1 MADNEDAMEDEDD
14 TKSGVPISE
23 HTLKSPSEAA
33 EDMTASEYW
42 KTPSA
47 ASSIAA
53 EMVSEVRNNARGS
66 PNAQSSR
73 SIQEPQEEKL
83 SKSQEE
89 FRKSQ
94 EIDLNDKKPSLD
106 ELSKDKV
113 PKTTKMY
120 RQCHRRF
127 REIIGKRE
135 LKNVELEKHQGDLKK
150 RLNILECSM
159 PAVMV
164 WNMWRMSQG
173 TCVPGL
179 QRIMEKQF
187 EGPAS
192 GEVYC
197 PSTPSRHFDCR
208 VREIEAERKQA
219 EKRMQDAKALCAEK
233 EAALEDR
240 NKRLEEAKQLQ
251 QEIKLRI
258 EQLTAEVQKIR
269 EAAAKAEDDGQCETE
284 CKKKWLEKVPS
295 CASIK
300 SNDIECLEKL
310 QQLAENEVY
319 MKRKIAELESREEAY
334 MRTLQQADEL
344 WCKVDADAASTVSA
358 LQEQLHMKTTANQQ
372 MADRICQLE
381 DVIEQLRKRLATC
394 RGELEKYMSIS
405 KIEALI
411 GKDDDFADVLEKG
424 ILAEVPVKDKEVGRV
439 EDLADVDDVGIL
451 VKDDVID
458 KDVLAVVER
467 IDIDLEAKPDIVDV
481 DLEMKPDMVD
491 AAMRVVRAD
500 LIGVDDAQMAIHP
513 DDFAYEDERLR
524 QAEDYLARIGSLSE
538 LDKYGDDYICAS
550 DFICNDVVLSETGLT
565 EEEMIALNENRVTP
579 QELLEKYGWKFDLA
593 DLMAQAT
600 VDDVEIR
607 APVTVP
613 PVEKEQEIE
622 VQDKWVIDADVKEAE
637 DPSAKVEVAIE
648 EAMAVEESR
657 IEETQLVEDIDSAEE
672 YESLEDTD
680 AIEEITDVEE
690 AIQKPRPVEDLEAVE
705 KYEDIEYTEKIQ
717 LAEDITPTED
727 ISGLVEDIRP
737 TEEVKPT
744 PTEEI
749 EPRPVEEIRP
759 TEEIKPIPT
768 EEIEP
773 RPIAEIAPAEE
784 VKPTPTE
791 GIEPRPVEEI
801 RPTEEVEPVPIE
813 DITTVEETKPRP
825 VERPIEEIRP
835 DEDVRPFERAT
846 PLEPTIVEEEKPL
859 VDERTDVPPSDVP
872 EEKIDKDNVL
882 VPRQEMLLW
891 QDDVDTIRTTIAKCP
906 DCVDVKKEADQ
917 LATMMSAYTGTDV
930 KEIVAEPR
938 PREEAVVEIHEEELR
953 EREIEVQAK
962 PKVAEVEVT
971 AVAEVEG
978 KEVIVKVPEK
988 PEELIELES
997 EYPLEP
1003 PTTPSI
1009 SGVTPQVEKVAM
1021 PEVVQKLEESTPAV
1035 PEETPK
1041 EIVEE
1046 LEKMPVIL
1054 EVDEDKDPIEKIEEE
1069 EIMEETEEI
1078 VVEELPKEEIE
1089 EKEEKKLPEIVEIKV
1104 EKDEIDIEVEK
1115 PEEKE
1120 EDLVAEEEEEIK
1132 EVPLEEIAEIE
1143 VPVDVK
1149 EEEIY
1154 VEVIPE
1160 ERDEKLVEEEPVKK
1174 EIPVW
1179 EKPKVHREEEE
1190 EELICTCPPIPPPPR
1205 KKIEITQTEITR
1217 IETVQVITQTVVD
1230 VETQTTPRITR
1241 QAQPQLVTITKAIDP
1256 DSATME
1262 QLLNYRQP
1270 LKERIAAMAITGS
1283 SHIHKSTS
1291 FHASGTEIGDRPPF
1305 VQDPDILRSASPG
1318 PRGPRFV
1325 PPGPVG
1331 FLGSPVGPR
1340 GPPPAHSPI
1349 RSVPPG
1355 TQGPVPPHHSLS
1367 TVLQTLRAEGARM
1380 KSGPER
1386 ELRSVYYG
1394 KLPGELDQGKCNCC
1408 QCGKTMSTPLQGPI
1422 TQVRQQPT
1430 LPIFKVIPT
1439 VSAPKKT
1446 ISLSTDKT
1454 VQHQSFCP
1462 ECKLRKLQEVLR
1474 AQDPLKRTTKKP
1486 TKDQEVC
1493 TCAIQLRKGLPCYQ
1507 KTKKKSDRSCM
1518 VKIPK
1523 AKNDRSRR
1531 IEDDEQDSVRCACSG
1546 LIETKPGVM
1555 KKVHCSCGDPD

>member
-1 MADNEDAMEDEDD
+1 MADNEGAVEDEEDA
-14 TKSGVPISE
+14 KSGVPISE
-23 HTLKSPSEAA
+23 HTLKSPSEAVENMA
-33 EDMTASEYW
+33 ASEYW

-47 ASSIAA
+47 ASSIA
-53 EMVSEVRNNARGS
+53 SEVVSVARNNARGS
-66 PNAQSSR
+66 SNAQSSR

-89 FRKSQ
+89 FRRSQ
-94 EIDLNDKKPSLD
+94 EIGLNDKKPSLD

-135 LKNVELEKHQGDLKK
+135 LRNVELEKHQGDLKK

-208 VREIEAERKQA
+208 VREVEAERKQA
-219 EKRMQDAKALCAEK
+219 QKRMQDAKALCAEK

-258 EQLTAEVQKIR
+258 EQLTAEVQKLR
-269 EAAAKAEDDGQCETE
+269 ETAAKVEDDGQCETGECGIVE

-344 WCKVDADAASTVSA
+344 WCKVDADAASTASA

-424 ILAEVPVKDKEVGRV
+424 ILVEVPLKDKEVGRV

-451 VKDDVID
+451 VKDDVVD
-458 KDVLAVVER
+458 KDILAVVELV
-467 IDIDLEAKPDIVDV
+467 DIDLEAKPDIVDI
-481 DLEMKPDMVD
+481 DIEMKPDMVD

-593 DLMAQAT
+593 ELMAQQAT
-600 VDDVEIR
+600 VEDVKIR

-613 PVEKEQEIE
+613 PVEKEQKIE
-622 VQDKWVIDADVKEAE
+622 VQDKEVE
-637 DPSAKVEVAIE
+637 DPSTKVRVTIE
-648 EAMAVEESR
+648 ETMAIEESR
-657 IEETQLVEDIDSAEE
+657 IEETQAVEDIDSAEE

-690 AIQKPRPVEDLEAVE
+690 AIQKPRPAEDLEAVE
-705 KYEDIEYTEKIQ
+705 KYESVKDVEYTERTE
-717 LAEDITPTED
+717 LVEDITPTED
-727 ISGLVEDIRP
+727 IRLVED
-737 TEEVKPT
+737 
-744 PTEEI
+744 
-749 EPRPVEEIRP
+749 IRP

-768 EEIEP
+768 EE
-773 RPIAEIAPAEE
+773 
-784 VKPTPTE
+784 V
-791 GIEPRPVEEI
+791 EPRPVEEI
-801 RPTEEVEPVPIE
+801 TPAEKVEPIPIE
-813 DITTVEETKPRP
+813 DTTTVGETESRP

-835 DEDVRPFERAT
+835 VEDVRPFERAT
-846 PLEPTIVEEEKPL
+846 PLEPTIVEKEKPL

-872 EEKIDKDNVL
+872 EERIDKDNVL

-917 LATMMSAYTGTDV
+917 LATMMSAYTGIDV

-938 PREEAVVEIHEEELR
+938 PREEAVVKIHEEKLR
-953 EREIEVQAK
+953 EREIEVQTK

-971 AVAEVEG
+971 AVAEVEE

-1003 PTTPSI
+1003 PATPSI

-1021 PEVVQKLEESTPAV
+1021 PEVVQKLEESTTVAA
-1035 PEETPK
+1035 EETPK
-1041 EIVEE
+1041 EVVEE
-1046 LEKMPVIL
+1046 LEKMPVIP
-1054 EVDEDKDPIEKIEEE
+1054 EVDEDKYPIEKIEEE
-1069 EIMEETEEI
+1069 EIMKETEEI

-1089 EKEEKKLPEIVEIKV
+1089 EKEEKKLPEIVEIEVK
-1104 EKDEIDIEVEK
+1104 KDEIDIEVEK
-1115 PEEKE
+1115 TEERE
-1120 EDLVAEEEEEIK
+1120 EELVPEEEEEIK
-1132 EVPLEEIAEIE
+1132 EVPVEEIEEIEVPVEEIKEIE

-1154 VEVIPE
+1154 VEILPE
-1160 ERDEKLVEEEPVKK
+1160 ERDEELVEEELVKK

-1179 EKPKVHREEEE
+1179 EEPKVLTEEEG
-1190 EELICTCPPIPPPPR
+1190 EELICTCPPPPR

-1262 QLLNYRQP
+1262 QLLNYKQP
-1270 LKERIAAMAITGS
+1270 LKERIAAMAITES

-1331 FLGSPVGPR
+1331 FLGSPAGPR
-1340 GPPPAHSPI
+1340 GPPPAHSPT

-1367 TVLQTLRAEGARM
+1367 AVLQTLRAEGARM
-1380 KSGPER
+1380 KSDPER

-1394 KLPGELDQGKCNCC
+1394 KMPGELDQGKCNCC
-1408 QCGKTMSTPLQGPI
+1408 QCGKTMSTPLQGPR

-1430 LPIFKVIPT
+1430 LPILKVIPT
-1439 VSAPKKT
+1439 VPAAKKT

-1462 ECKLRKLQEVLR
+1462 ECKLRKLQQALR

-1493 TCAIQLRKGLPCYQ
+1493 TCAIQLGKGLPCYQ
-1507 KTKKKSDRSCM
+1507 KMKKKSDRSCM

-1523 AKNDRSRR
+1523 AKTDRSR
-1531 IEDDEQDSVRCACSG
+1531 IIKDDEQDSVRCACSG

>member
-1 MADNEDAMEDEDD
+1 MADNDDAMEDEEDA
-14 TKSGVPISE
+14 KSGVPISE
-23 HTLKSPSEAA
+23 HTPESPSETA
-33 EDMTASEYW
+33 ENMTASEYW

-47 ASSIAA
+47 AASIA
-53 EMVSEVRNNARGS
+53 SEVVSVARNNARGS
-66 PNAQSSR
+66 SNAQSSK

-94 EIDLNDKKPSLD
+94 EIGLNDKKPSLD
-106 ELSKDKV
+106 ELNKDKV

-135 LKNVELEKHQGDLKK
+135 LRNVELEKHQGDLKK

-208 VREIEAERKQA
+208 VREVEAERKQA
-219 EKRMQDAKALCAEK
+219 QKRMQDAKALCAEK

-258 EQLTAEVQKIR
+258 EQLTAEVQKLR
-269 EAAAKAEDDGQCETE
+269 ETAAKTEDDGQCETGECGIIE

-424 ILAEVPVKDKEVGRV
+424 ILVEVPVKDKEVGRV
-439 EDLADVDDVGIL
+439 EDLADVDDVGVL
-451 VKDDVID
+451 VKDDVVE
-458 KDVLAVVER
+458 KDILAVVELV
-467 IDIDLEAKPDIVDV
+467 DIDLEAKPDIVDV
-481 DLEMKPDMVD
+481 DIEMKPEMVD
-491 AAMRVVRAD
+491 VAMRVVRAD
-500 LIGVDDAQMAIHP
+500 LIDVDDAQMAIHP

-524 QAEDYLARIGSLSE
+524 QAQDYLARIGSLSE
-538 LDKYGDDYICAS
+538 LDKYGDDYTCAS

-593 DLMAQAT
+593 ELMAQAT
-600 VDDVEIR
+600 VEDVEIGET
-607 APVTVP
+607 PVTVP

-622 VQDKWVIDADVKEAE
+622 VQHKEVE
-637 DPSAKVEVAIE
+637 EPSAKVGVTIE
-648 EAMAVEESR
+648 ETMVIEETR
-657 IEETQLVEDIDSAEE
+657 IEETQAVEDIDSAEE

-690 AIQKPRPVEDLEAVE
+690 AIQTPRPVEDLEAIE
-705 KYEDIEYTEKIQ
+705 KYESVEDIEYTERIE
-717 LAEDITPTED
+717 LVEDITPAED
-727 ISGLVEDIRP
+727 ISLVED
-737 TEEVKPT
+737 
-744 PTEEI
+744 
-749 EPRPVEEIRP
+749 IRP

-791 GIEPRPVEEI
+791 EIEPRPVEEI
-801 RPTEEVEPVPIE
+801 RPTEEVKPIPTEEIEPRPIAEITPVEKVEPISIE
-813 DITTVEETKPRP
+813 DTTTVEEIRP
-825 VERPIEEIRP
+825 V
-835 DEDVRPFERAT
+835 EDVRPFESAT
-846 PLEPTIVEEEKPL
+846 PLEPTIVEKEKPF

-891 QDDVDTIRTTIAKCP
+891 QDDVDAIRTTIAKCP

-930 KEIVAEPR
+930 KEIVAKPR
-938 PREEAVVEIHEEELR
+938 PREEAVVKIHEEKLH
-953 EREIEVQAK
+953 EREIEVQTK

-971 AVAEVEG
+971 AVAEVEE

-1009 SGVTPQVEKVAM
+1009 SGVTPQVETI
-1021 PEVVQKLEESTPAV
+1021 PEVVQKLEESTPVA

-1041 EIVEE
+1041 EVVEE
-1046 LEKMPVIL
+1046 LEKMPVIP
-1054 EVDEDKDPIEKIEEE
+1054 EVDKDKDPIEKIEEE
-1069 EIMEETEEI
+1069 EIMKETEEI

-1089 EKEEKKLPEIVEIKV
+1089 EKEEKKLPEIVEITVK
-1104 EKDEIDIEVEK
+1104 EDEIDIEVEK

-1120 EDLVAEEEEEIK
+1120 EELVPEEEEEIK
-1132 EVPLEEIAEIE
+1132 EVPVEEIEEIE

-1154 VEVIPE
+1154 VEILPE
-1160 ERDEKLVEEEPVKK
+1160 ERDEELVEEELVKK

-1179 EKPKVHREEEE
+1179 EEPKILTEEEEEEE
-1190 EELICTCPPIPPPPR
+1190 EELICTCPLIPPPPR

-1270 LKERIAAMAITGS
+1270 LKERIAAMEITGS

-1305 VQDPDILRSASPG
+1305 VQDTDILRSASPG

-1331 FLGSPVGPR
+1331 FVGSPAGPR
-1340 GPPPAHSPI
+1340 GPPPAHTAI

-1355 TQGPVPPHHSLS
+1355 TQGPVPSHHSLS
-1367 TVLQTLRAEGARM
+1367 AVLQTLRAEGARM

-1394 KLPGELDQGKCNCC
+1394 KMPGELDQGKCNCC
-1408 QCGKTMSTPLQGPI
+1408 QCGKTMSTPLQGPR
-1422 TQVRQQPT
+1422 TQVKQQPT

-1439 VSAPKKT
+1439 VPAPKKT

-1454 VQHQSFCP
+1454 MQHQSFCP

-1493 TCAIQLRKGLPCYQ
+1493 TCAIQLGKGLPCYQ

-1523 AKNDRSRR
+1523 AKTDRSRI